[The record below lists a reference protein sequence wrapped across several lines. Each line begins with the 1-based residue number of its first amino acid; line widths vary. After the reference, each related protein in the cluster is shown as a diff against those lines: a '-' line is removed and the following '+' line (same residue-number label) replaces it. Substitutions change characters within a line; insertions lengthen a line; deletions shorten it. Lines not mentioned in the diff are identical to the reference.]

1 MASLPITTFTAALA
15 ALALVALSV
24 PVSMRRFAVRRHSGD
39 GGDAILAR
47 RIRTQGNFI
56 EYVPI
61 ALIVLALVE
70 GGGSHRA
77 WALTIAVLLIVGRAF
92 HAVGMRGPSR
102 PLKAVGMVATWS
114 SLAVGGI
121 ALLLRLI

>member
-1 MASLPITTFTAALA
+1 MGSLPITTFTAALA

-24 PVSMRRFAVRRHSGD
+24 PVSMRRFAVRKPSGD
-39 GGDAILAR
+39 GGDAVLAR
-47 RIRTQGNFI
+47 RIRTQANFI

-77 WALTIAVLLIVGRAF
+77 WALTIAGLLIVGRAF
-92 HAVGMRGPSR
+92 HAVGMRGPSV

-114 SLAVGGI
+114 SLAVGGV